1 MSTPG
6 FNSWQE
12 YLGGAGGPAQSGA
25 ASGPVQTFTSWQEYQ
40 QAGQASPLAPAT
52 TVWDRLKLKPSQ
64 LPDDHARRMKAAA
77 GFAPDSAE
85 RLMAIADMAVVGF
98 PTFGEET
105 YSYPGRELLREVV
118 RYRGPQ
124 LAAAL
129 PGVIR
134 KVATEFGQEP
144 SIVEAR
150 MQTLGLDTAEAAAQE
165 AMSGRAFTDILGFA
179 YAEQVLPIARQGAL
193 MAVQRLQG
201 TYDPA
206 TFDEGVSEMEQRIAN
221 DGNQRALQMAANL
234 GLYILP
240 LGPKT
245 GPLKILSG
253 RPQAGVGA
261 SPLQN
266 PNIFG
271 GVEAV
276 RFMGRIA
283 EEGFGGAIVGEL
295 QDMGNAIN
303 PFAADLAPSERIAR
317 VALAAMAVAGLT
329 SGAADVRKVAREV
342 TQEVA
347 TAAPGRFGA
356 SLQTRLRASALADV
370 MEDALSR
377 SEIQMPDMPAASVT
391 GGASAPRMVQFE
403 TLSPEQHSKLA
414 RNFDLA
420 MADMPA
426 RDLVAWSNLS
436 GQFAPLNK
444 EATPGVQV
452 LRVGEEAPMR
462 LPEQSPDGAPV
473 QVLRVEGG
481 EPKNL
486 ADAAADA
493 ERRLAESGLAANENY
508 IYLDELKAETAH
520 LPKLN
525 TARTINN
532 AEDMR
537 QVLVDS
543 WGLGAKEAKATAQLF
558 EARAQAW
565 AEETG
570 RPASEWYSTRLASVG
585 KEGDAPGRADEII
598 IEGATVRYRDFD
610 GKLKQGQIGPNPT
623 GALGRYGR
631 VPIVREDGAVIPTP
645 LASITEGIPDTVRV
659 RYAHI
664 ESGQVLY
671 QSEGAGVGISAVHHT
686 NADSLPALASLGRVE
701 KPKLDA
707 PSFAQ
712 TNIDLDVQ
720 PRWSRDTALI
730 FDPEATITKGPKT
743 LIAADVV
750 QRGDGETSYRF
761 DPTEGGAVATREIR
775 AIVVPESR
783 RADVPP
789 QLIED
794 GARVYGYDPATPGDR
809 QRVVAQAEEEV
820 NALYQREQNA
830 KAAIYFDRTGK
841 AILRAMKN
849 PDPSTAIHELAHI
862 LRRDAYRDGGVT
874 AAEQAALEK
883 WAGVKDGRWT
893 VDAEEKFARGFER
906 YIRDGKA
913 PTREL
918 RGLFSRLAKMLKE
931 VYQNLTG
938 SAIDIEVSPEVRE
951 VFDNLLGKRAGDE
964 RARLAALEEAAEI
977 ELARQRDELLSIMP
991 DDPRIDLDSP
1001 KDVQD
1006 EALIAAIRRQFGA
1019 GEEDFRTPAEI
1030 LDDAQTA
1037 AVYADYQRLANEDY
1051 RANFYTEALEAQN
1064 FVSKW
1069 ASVRWYKLPD
1079 GKFRSDARHTIYSV
1093 DQRQIPQH
1101 IREAVTD
1108 WVAKYY
1114 NDPEYYGDP
1123 GNTSGKGQPVRPRRM
1138 SEIVSEGEDIP
1149 FPVYEAW
1156 LESMKPMDYD
1166 EPLYQSAGQAEG
1178 TILVDG
1184 QERPRAN
1191 SNGLPIHPTE
1201 EGIRA
1206 FWQWFGDSKAVDE
1219 QGRPLVVY
1227 HGTGAEFETFDRA
1240 KSGKGPS
1247 KLGFWFTDT
1256 ADFAEMFGST
1266 IMPAYVAVKNPKIMP
1281 AKQWDALR
1289 QTHGSN
1295 PATFAAMRDELVSQG
1310 HDGVVV
1316 PGQASAMGRFEVRD
1330 PEVMAVFEP
1339 TQIKS
1344 AIGNRGTFNP
1354 NEPSILYQSAGPNE
1368 TDLALVA
1375 AKRIAEGMAEETVLR
1390 MLQRDF
1396 KVKPGR
1402 ANVVY
1407 RRALEQLARPDI
1419 DRVYRETG
1427 SRAAVAEMLAE
1438 NHPRIAKSR
1447 YAAVIRET
1455 LFEVG
1460 EAELQQIRQAVS
1472 EAFERELPTR
1482 AAPVTEAILQ
1492 GNWDKVEELAGAG
1505 NASGQQKRRIIQ
1517 TAREQ
1522 AAAELA
1528 PVEWQAIPN
1537 LDHIASVLAT
1547 RLNVSE
1553 RQAMELGRAALD
1565 QAGVDYTAE
1574 IRRQTQ
1580 EWLATSLEPAAELVW
1595 SQMREGFTFDEAFEN
1610 GRFGRAAGRE
1620 AVRAK
1625 ITERQAYDRIAEVYE
1640 ETSSYG
1646 AVRELLQQEYPSIPA
1661 ARYKDIFSE
1670 ALKASGIEVATAPL
1684 RKYNPK
1690 TKRREIVEGGRR
1702 VVVIGANEI
1711 VVPAAIVKDIQQ
1723 FKDRHP
1729 VDGGSLWTEARYVER
1744 MTDRNQAAYKWLVEH
1759 REAAVT
1765 AWTKDMVRWNEE
1777 IKAVYGKYL
1786 DDKKFRQLV
1795 MDWAENKMERGDGLL
1810 TEGIYFGDRLL
1821 EDVRTIIRNQNPD
1834 IWQDVERVA
1843 EWHRGTYDLLLDR
1856 QNEVRRAFGMG
1867 EIPRRND
1874 YMAHIQEEATAL
1886 QKILQLQDYSGPWIP
1901 SSARRN
1907 TPYNAHAK
1915 QRLGQRSRRDSLA
1928 NTEDYIDSA
1937 MRTIHFTE
1945 AAIRRRTLVKVLMES
1960 EHAESLG
1967 RVIQYWQNQASE
1979 LVRQPVEG
1987 SDWVPRLFNS
1997 RIADGALEAV
2007 RWIAQRTALNGLVGN
2022 LRTAVMQT
2030 GSLPQVTVIAGRR
2043 NVAAAAVARI
2053 HIARGLTPDPVEAS
2067 AFMTRRYAY
2076 RGRAAR
2082 TKWDKA
2088 IEIGAKPMEI
2098 IETAVAQTVWQAFH
2112 IQATNVGKSF
2122 DEAVKYADKMAERT
2136 LAGRAI
2142 GEKPAVF
2149 NTDFGRVLLQFQL
2162 EVNNMLLLAR
2172 HDAKWNELLGREA
2185 TPAERWQ
2192 RAANYAVYAWIANSL
2207 YEVAFSDRPLPD
2219 PIELA
2224 FDLNGIAATDD
2235 EKVTGK
2241 IFGRV
2246 LGEIVSTLPG
2256 GTLLTGAVLDESQE
2270 VLGLG
2275 LTRDEFLGRT
2285 PAGMYAGTLPS
2296 TSALRNALKGSTP
2309 SELGWNLT
2317 TTLGL
2322 PFGGRQLN
2330 KTATAAEAL
2339 ADGGTVRDRQGR
2351 ERFKIEGL
2359 EEEARALLFGP
2370 NATKAARRYYDKTA
2384 GGTDKKQ
2391 KS

>member
-12 YLGGAGGPAQSGA
+12 YLGTAGGPAQSGA
-25 ASGPVQTFTSWQEYQ
+25 VSGPVQTFTSWQEYQ

-118 RYRGPQ
+118 RYRGNYLDVGLPDAIRK
-124 LAAAL
+124 AAAKL
-129 PGVIR
+129 
-134 KVATEFGQEP
+134 GQEP

-150 MQTLGLDTAEAAAQE
+150 MQTLGLLEREAITAQN
-165 AMSGRAFTDILGFA
+165 MSGRVFTDILGFA

-206 TFDEGVSEMEQRIAN
+206 TFDDGVSEMEQRIAS

-303 PFAADLAPSERIAR
+303 PFAADLAPSERVAR

-347 TAAPGRFGA
+347 SAAPGRLGA

-391 GGASAPRMVQFE
+391 GAASVPRMVQFE
-403 TLSPEQHSKLA
+403 TLSPEDHSKLA

-462 LPEQSPDGAPV
+462 LPEQAADGSPV

-481 EPKNL
+481 KPKNL

-520 LPKLN
+520 LPRLN

-570 RPASEWYSTRLASVG
+570 RPASEWYTTRLASVG

-598 IEGATVRYRDFD
+598 IEGATVRYKDFD

-686 NADSLPALASLGRVE
+686 SADSLPALATLGRVE
-701 KPKLDA
+701 KAKLDA
-707 PSFAQ
+707 PSPSQQNYDFGV
-712 TNIDLDVQ
+712 L

-761 DPTEGGAVATREIR
+761 DPTEAGAVATREIR

-906 YIRDGKA
+906 YVRDGKA

-931 VYQNLTG
+931 VYQNITG

-1051 RANFYTEALEAQN
+1051 RANFYAEALEAQN

-1093 DQRQIPQH
+1093 DQRQIPEH

-1108 WVAKYY
+1108 WVARFY

-1166 EPLYQSAGQAEG
+1166 EPLYQSASPNEIWQQQLDKYVESDPDVQAVERTIKLVKEWRKDERMRQSDGEWIFNDGDADRGYARYINANFDLLPPDLQEWWMRRPDYLDAEDSRG
-1178 TILVDG
+1178 TYV
-1184 QERPRAN
+1184 
-1191 SNGLPIHPTE
+1191 STTE
-1201 EGIRA
+1201 EGGIRGTHVYNAMALAENRMEALEAQHRAAVVEA
-1206 FWQWFGDSKAVDE
+1206 F
-1219 QGRPLVVY
+1219 
-1227 HGTGAEFETFDRA
+1227 FDGKPVPDHVLKDYPDLLASEEYQTRA
-1240 KSGKGPS
+1240 KP
-1247 KLGFWFTDT
+1247 
-1256 ADFAEMFGST
+1256 
-1266 IMPAYVAVKNPKIMP
+1266 
-1281 AKQWDALR
+1281 
-1289 QTHGSN
+1289 
-1295 PATFAAMRDELVSQG
+1295 
-1310 HDGVVV
+1310 
-1316 PGQASAMGRFEVRD
+1316 
-1330 PEVMAVFEP
+1330 
-1339 TQIKS
+1339 
-1344 AIGNRGTFNP
+1344 
-1354 NEPSILYQSAGPNE
+1354 LYQSAGPNE
-1368 TDLALVA
+1368 KDLALVA
-1375 AKRIAEGMAEETVLR
+1375 AKRIGEGMAEETVLR

-1419 DRVYRETG
+1419 DRVYRETE

-1460 EAELQQIRQAVS
+1460 EGELQQIRQAVS

-1505 NASGQQKRRIIQ
+1505 NPSGQQKRRIIQ

-1537 LDHIASVLAT
+1537 LDHMASVLAT

-1595 SQMREGFTFDEAFEN
+1595 SQMRQGYTFDEAFEN

-1670 ALKASGIEVATAPL
+1670 ALKASGIEVATAPR

-1702 VVVIGANEI
+1702 VVVIGSNEI

-1843 EWHRGTYDLLLDR
+1843 EWHRATYDLLLDR
-1856 QNEVRRAFGMG
+1856 QNEVRRAYGMG

-2192 RAANYAVYAWIANSL
+2192 RAANYAVYAWIANSI
-2207 YEVAFSDRPLPD
+2207 YEMAFSDRPLPD

-2370 NATKAARRYYDKTA
+2370 NATKAARRYYDKKA
-2384 GGTDKKQ
+2384 GG
-2391 KS
+2391 

>member
-1 MSTPG
+1 MSMPG

-12 YLGGAGGPAQSGA
+12 YLGGAGSPAQSGA

-303 PFAADLAPSERIAR
+303 PFAADLAPSERVAR

-347 TAAPGRFGA
+347 TAAPGRLGA

-391 GGASAPRMVQFE
+391 GAANAPRFVQFE
-403 TLSPEQHSKLA
+403 ALSPEQHSKLA

-462 LPEQSPDGAPV
+462 LPDQAPDGAPV

-493 ERRLAESGLAANENY
+493 ERRLAESGLAANESY

-570 RPASEWYSTRLASVG
+570 RPASEWYTTRLASVG

-671 QSEGAGVGISAVHHT
+671 QSEGAGVGISALHHT

-918 RGLFSRLAKMLKE
+918 RGLFSRLAKMLKA

-1051 RANFYTEALEAQN
+1051 RANFYAEALEAQN
-1064 FVSKW
+1064 FTSKW

-1093 DQRQIPQH
+1093 DQRQIPPH

-1166 EPLYQSAGQAEG
+1166 EPLYQSAG
-1178 TILVDG
+1178 
-1184 QERPRAN
+1184 
-1191 SNGLPIHPTE
+1191 
-1201 EGIRA
+1201 
-1206 FWQWFGDSKAVDE
+1206 
-1219 QGRPLVVY
+1219 
-1227 HGTGAEFETFDRA
+1227 
-1240 KSGKGPS
+1240 
-1247 KLGFWFTDT
+1247 
-1256 ADFAEMFGST
+1256 
-1266 IMPAYVAVKNPKIMP
+1266 
-1281 AKQWDALR
+1281 
-1289 QTHGSN
+1289 
-1295 PATFAAMRDELVSQG
+1295 
-1310 HDGVVV
+1310 
-1316 PGQASAMGRFEVRD
+1316 
-1330 PEVMAVFEP
+1330 
-1339 TQIKS
+1339 
-1344 AIGNRGTFNP
+1344 
-1354 NEPSILYQSAGPNE
+1354 PNE

-1407 RRALEQLARPDI
+1407 RRAMEQLARPDI
-1419 DRVYRETG
+1419 ERVYRETG

-1447 YAAVIRET
+1447 YAAVIRQT
-1455 LFEVG
+1455 LFDVG

-1528 PVEWQAIPN
+1528 PVEWQAVPN
-1537 LDHIASVLAT
+1537 LDHMASVLAT

-1595 SQMREGFTFDEAFEN
+1595 SQMRQGFTFDEAFEN

-1646 AVRELLQQEYPSIPA
+1646 AVRELLHEEYPSIPA

-1711 VVPAAIVKDIQQ
+1711 VVPAALVKDIQQ

-1821 EDVRTIIRNQNPD
+1821 EDVRTIIRNQHPD

-1843 EWHRGTYDLLLDR
+1843 EWHRATYDLLLDR
-1856 QNEVRRAFGMG
+1856 QNEVRRAYGMG

-1967 RVIQYWQNQASE
+1967 RVIQYWTNQASE

-2053 HIARGLTPDPVEAS
+2053 QVARGLTPDPVEAS

-2112 IQATNVGKSF
+2112 IQATNIGKSF

-2162 EVNNMLLLAR
+2162 EVNNMVLLAR

-2207 YEVAFSDRPLPD
+2207 YEMAFSDRPLPD

-2370 NATKAARRYYDKTA
+2370 NATKAARRYYDKKA
-2384 GGTDKKQ
+2384 GGNDKKQ

>member
-12 YLGGAGGPAQSGA
+12 YLGGAGSPAQSGA

-40 QAGQASPLAPAT
+40 QAGKASPLAPAT

-98 PTFGEET
+98 PTFGEEP

-206 TFDEGVSEMEQRIAN
+206 TFDEGVSEMEQRIAS

-303 PFAADLAPSERIAR
+303 PFAADLAPSERVAR

-347 TAAPGRFGA
+347 SAAPGRLGA

-391 GGASAPRMVQFE
+391 GVASAPRMIQFE
-403 TLSPEQHSKLA
+403 TLSPEDHSKLA

-436 GQFAPLNK
+436 GQFAPLNR

-452 LRVGEEAPMR
+452 LRAGEEAPMR
-462 LPEQSPDGAPV
+462 LPEQGTDGAPV

-543 WGLGAKEAKATAQLF
+543 WGLGVKEAKATAQLF
-558 EARAQAW
+558 ESRAQAW

-610 GKLKQGQIGPNPT
+610 GKLKQGQVGPNPT

-707 PSFAQ
+707 PSFDQ
-712 TNIDLDVQ
+712 PTIDLDVQ

-761 DPTEGGAVATREIR
+761 DPTEAGAVATREIR

-820 NALYQREQNA
+820 SALYQREQNA

-977 ELARQRDELLSIMP
+977 ELARQRDELLAIMP

-1051 RANFYTEALEAQN
+1051 RANFYAEALEAQN

-1093 DQRQIPQH
+1093 DQRQIPPH

-1166 EPLYQSAGQAEG
+1166 EPLYQSAGQADG

-1184 QERPRAN
+1184 KERPRAN

-1201 EGIRA
+1201 EGVRA
-1206 FWQWFGDSKAVDE
+1206 FWQWFGDSKVVDD
-1219 QGRPLVVY
+1219 QGRPVVVY
-1227 HGTGAEFETFDRA
+1227 HGTKQQFDEFSPAIGSTPGSWFTPDQRAAAEFGD
-1240 KSGKGPS
+1240 
-1247 KLGFWFTDT
+1247 
-1256 ADFAEMFGST
+1256 
-1266 IMPAYVAVKNPKIMP
+1266 IIPAYLRIENPGTLTDLAVARREAAGKRKEGTTSAEASQQVL
-1281 AKQWDALR
+1281 ALLR
-1289 QTHGSN
+1289 Q
-1295 PATFAAMRDELVSQG
+1295 RY
-1310 HDGVVV
+1310 DGI
-1316 PGQASAMGRFEVRD
+1316 ASTSSKGAGG
-1330 PEVMAVFEP
+1330 PEVYVVLDP
-1339 TQIKS
+1339 TQVKS
-1344 AIGNRGTFNP
+1344 ATRNRGTFSP
-1354 NEPSILYQSAGPNE
+1354 DEPSILYQSAGPNE
-1368 TDLALVA
+1368 ADLALVA

-1460 EAELQQIRQAVS
+1460 EGELQQIRQAVS

-1505 NASGQQKRRIIQ
+1505 NASGQQRRRIIQ

-1528 PVEWQAIPN
+1528 PIEWQAVPN
-1537 LDHIASVLAT
+1537 LDHMASVLAT

-1595 SQMREGFTFDEAFEN
+1595 SQMRQGFTFDEAFEN

-1684 RKYNPK
+1684 KKWNPK
-1690 TKRREIVEGGRR
+1690 TKKREIVEGGRR

-1729 VDGGSLWTEARYVER
+1729 WSGGAMWTEARWIER
-1744 MTDRNQAAYKWLVEH
+1744 ITDRNDAAYKWLVEH

-1777 IKAVYGKYL
+1777 LKAVYGKYL

-1795 MDWAENKMERGDGLL
+1795 MDWAENKMDRGDGLL

-1821 EDVRTIIRNQNPD
+1821 EDVRTIIRNQQPD

-1856 QNEVRRAFGMG
+1856 QNEVRRAYGMG

-1886 QKILQLQDYSGPWIP
+1886 QRILQMQDYTGPWIP
-1901 SSARRN
+1901 GGARRN
-1907 TPYNAHAK
+1907 TPYAAHAK

-1945 AAIRRRTLVKVLMES
+1945 AAIRRRTLAKVLMES
-1960 EHAESLG
+1960 EHADNLG
-1967 RVIQYWQNQASE
+1967 KVIQHIQNLASE
-1979 LVRQPVEG
+1979 LVGQPIEG
-1987 SDWVPRLFNS
+1987 SDWVS
-1997 RIADGALEAV
+1997 RMFAAKGPDLLVEIV
-2007 RWIAQRTALNGLVGN
+2007 RWTSKRTALNGLVGN

-2030 GSLPQVTVIAGRR
+2030 GSLPQVAAMAGPK
-2043 NVAAAAVARI
+2043 NVAAAALMRMQ
-2053 HIARGLTPDPVEAS
+2053 IARGLFPDPAESS
-2067 AFMTRRYAY
+2067 AFLTRRYAY

-2112 IQATNVGKSF
+2112 MQATNVGKSF
-2122 DEAVKYADKMAERT
+2122 DEAVRYADKMSDRT
-2136 LAGRAI
+2136 LGGRAI
-2142 GEKPAVF
+2142 GEKPVAF

-2162 EVNNMLLLAR
+2162 EVNNMVLLAR
-2172 HDAKWNELLGREA
+2172 HDAKWNELLGRGA

-2192 RAANYAVYAWIANSL
+2192 RAAIYTVAAYIANSM
-2207 YEVAFSDRPLPD
+2207 YDETFSDRPLPD
-2219 PIELA
+2219 PIDLA
-2224 FDLNGIAATDD
+2224 ADLNGIAATEN
-2235 EKVTGK
+2235 EKVTAR
-2241 IFGRV
+2241 IFGRI
-2246 LGEIVSTLPG
+2246 LGEMVSALPG
-2256 GTLLTGAVLDESQE
+2256 GTLVTGALLDESAE
-2270 VLGLG
+2270 VMGLG

-2285 PAGMYAGTLPS
+2285 PAGMYAGTLPM
-2296 TSALRNALKGSTP
+2296 TSALRNASKGSTP
-2309 SELGWNLT
+2309 AEWGWNLT

-2351 ERFKIEGL
+2351 ERFKIEGW

-2370 NATKAARRYYDKTA
+2370 NATKAARRYYDKKA
-2384 GGTDKKQ
+2384 GGNDKKP
-2391 KS
+2391 